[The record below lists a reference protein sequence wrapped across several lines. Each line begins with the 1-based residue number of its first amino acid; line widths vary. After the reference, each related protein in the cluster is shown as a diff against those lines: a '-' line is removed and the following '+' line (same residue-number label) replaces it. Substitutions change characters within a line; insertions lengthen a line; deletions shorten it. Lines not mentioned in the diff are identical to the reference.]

1 MVRRPPRSTR
11 TDTLFPDTTRFRSI
25 EWRMFMG
32 TYKGATDRVTKWI
45 WPRPAFHAT
54 KLCARLGITPNQVT
68 FASLLLVIAAFT
80 WFWQGDWLPGLL
92 AAWGMTFLDTVD
104 GKLARI
110 TLRSSRLGN
119 VFDQIGRA
127 HV

>member
-1 MVRRPPRSTR
+1 
-11 TDTLFPDTTRFRSI
+11 
-25 EWRMFMG
+25 MFMG
-32 TYKGATDRVTKWI
+32 TYKGATDLVTKWI

-104 GKLARI
+104 GRSEEHTSELQSLIRI
-110 TLRSSRLGN
+110 SYA
-119 VFDQIGRA
+119 VFCLQKK
-127 HV
+127 H